1 MEGKKTGL
9 ILFLMMLGSVLFAQY
24 NAVIYEAYT
33 GDDMT
38 PWKQVIDEME
48 VKDDKTDA
56 FRLELVNYT
65 YGYIGWCL
73 GQDRNS
79 EAAKYM
85 KRAEAH
91 LDYLENSG
99 YKISDIMAYRA
110 AMVGFSIALAPYKA
124 PFLGPRSIGYAE
136 KAVKSNPENYLGLLQ
151 QAHIKYF
158 TPPIFGGS
166 KQEAMGKYLLSLKT
180 YKKLYTDSN
189 KDWNHLSLY
198 TTIIMAYMELKE
210 YDKAEKYC
218 LEVLELEPEFKWIR
232 DDLYPEIKKK
242 KSYE

>member
-9 ILFLMMLGSVLFAQY
+9 ILLLMFLSNVLFAQY
-24 NAVIYEAYT
+24 DAVIYRAYT

-38 PWKQVIDEME
+38 PWKQVVDEME
-48 VKDDKTDA
+48 ATGNKPDA
-56 FRLELVNYT
+56 FRLELINYT

-73 GQDRNS
+73 GQDRNR

-85 KRAEAH
+85 DVAESH
-91 LDYLENSG
+91 LNYLENRNYHLSE
-99 YKISDIMAYRA
+99 IMAYRA

-136 KAVKSNPENYLGLLQ
+136 NAVELNPENYLGILQ
-151 QAHIKYF
+151 QANIRYF

-166 KQEAMGKYLLSLKT
+166 KEEAMEKYLLSLKV
-180 YKKLYTDSN
+180 YKKHNPNSI
-189 KDWNHLSLY
+189 KDWNHLSIY
-198 TTIIMAYMELKE
+198 TTIIMAYMELGE
-210 YDKAEKYC
+210 YDKAEKYS
-218 LEVLELEPEFKWIR
+218 LEVLEIEPEFKWIR

-242 KSYE
+242 NSYE